1 MYLSGSTRLNVYKNL
16 GTGTSIATAVG
27 MKNIMLLLSFLMITA
42 CVRKVD
48 VTAPQFIR
56 AEGYSYVQ
64 GEDGRLYVVTA
75 NNKEFDEALKKIHP
89 GPSSVDKLNLWVV
102 TPLKGKQE

>member
-1 MYLSGSTRLNVYKNL
+1 
-16 GTGTSIATAVG
+16 
-27 MKNIMLLLSFLMITA
+27 MLLLSFLIITS

-56 AEGYSYVQ
+56 AEGYSYVK
-64 GEDGRLYVVTA
+64 GDDGRLYVVTT
-75 NNKEFDEALKKIHP
+75 NNKEFDEALKQIHP

-102 TPLKGKQE
+102 TPLKLTQE